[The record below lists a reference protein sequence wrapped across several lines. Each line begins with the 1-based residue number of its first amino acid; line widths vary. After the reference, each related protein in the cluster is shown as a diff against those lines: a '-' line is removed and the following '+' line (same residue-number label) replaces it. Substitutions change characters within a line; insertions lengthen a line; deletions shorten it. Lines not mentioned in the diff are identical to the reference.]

1 MLLDELPELLK
12 LHVGAGVPG
21 RDWFEIPGLT
31 VLLELVGA
39 CIDRDWLGGL
49 TTLGDIE
56 GLLGIRL
63 IGAGLVRPTDG
74 ELLRPMDGGLAGAR
88 LTLGGALTLGAGA
101 GAGAGL
107 AAWPA
112 GAGRLAELPPPELEL
127 FRSVLPP
134 KTGPQSRIKTEMS
147 ARIPIPCRSE
157 CCVLSSATRNAE
169 RGTRNAERDSIA
181 NMICL
186 LSANG
191 STPVFYSNY

>member
-12 LHVGAGVPG
+12 LRVGAGVPG

-31 VLLELVGA
+31 VLLELA
-39 CIDRDWLGGL
+39 GGC
-49 TTLGDIE
+49 TLSGIE
-56 GLLGIRL
+56 GLLLGVRL
-63 IGAGLVRPTDG
+63 IWVGLVRPTDG

-88 LTLGGALTLGAGA
+88 LTLGGVLTLGAGA

-169 RGTRNAERDSIA
+169 RRTPNAERDSIA